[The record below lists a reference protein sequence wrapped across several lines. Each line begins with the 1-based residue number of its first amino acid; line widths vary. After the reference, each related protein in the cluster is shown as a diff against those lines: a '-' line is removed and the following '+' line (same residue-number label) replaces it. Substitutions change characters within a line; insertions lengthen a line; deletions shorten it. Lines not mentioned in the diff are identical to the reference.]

1 MSEELGPLTGKQ
13 QELVTTLELVRIEE
27 FIYSSRGFPGR
38 PSEDRT
44 AIAKAFVAKMIYNM
58 PTTRAL
64 LDRLETDRALRRIAV
79 GNVKT
84 MFPMNGHSRGHLP
97 SSRNPNYLIGSM
109 PRLSKKVMRA
119 KSLGI
124 IPAIQLR

>member
-1 MSEELGPLTGKQ
+1 MSKLRDTLSRTWFNIQGSLFPWLSEELGPLTGKQ

-64 LDRLETDRALRRIAV
+64 LDRLETDSVLRRI
-79 GNVKT
+79 
-84 MFPMNGHSRGHLP
+84 
-97 SSRNPNYLIGSM
+97 
-109 PRLSKKVMRA
+109 
-119 KSLGI
+119 
-124 IPAIQLR
+124 